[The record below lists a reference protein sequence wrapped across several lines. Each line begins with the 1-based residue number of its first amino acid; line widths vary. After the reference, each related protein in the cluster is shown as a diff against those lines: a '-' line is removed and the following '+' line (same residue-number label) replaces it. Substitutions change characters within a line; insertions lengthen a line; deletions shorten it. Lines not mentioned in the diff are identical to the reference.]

1 MYTKLDAPRA
11 DAILRSSFVL
21 PRLSYSTYTTVV
33 SQSPILVFNVTQ
45 KDRVKKLFIGC
56 HYNKSTAA
64 DADSIATNGADNA
77 VGFYAAAADSAYPDL
92 KSRLNFSV
100 EMPIEYLHFNFGG
113 ETRVFTLNQMSLL
126 GYCDILADSDKIFKD
141 AVI

>member
-1 MYTKLDAPRA
+1 M
-11 DAILRSSFVL
+11 
-21 PRLSYSTYTTVV
+21 
-33 SQSPILVFNVTQ
+33 
-45 KDRVKKLFIGC
+45 
-56 HYNKSTAA
+56 
-64 DADSIATNGADNA
+64 ADSNADFKTA
-77 VGFYAAAADSAYPDL
+77 DDPGQFYKIAAAAKYPDL

-141 AVI
+141 AVIQAAKYVLVIDMERFCHDVFGSSN